1 MGNLETKCCGEKQ
14 KRRNV
19 EDATSH
25 GLDDWLRARGPTS
38 QRPPAD
44 DGDAAL
50 QRQQASHHTRLS
62 APGLNASPTAS
73 RGSAIASSRG
83 SAGSQ
88 ATDMT
93 HWSSYG
99 FAGEDSIEARQA
111 CFDIEPGGPTY
122 DRIQRSLAKD
132 RSDFTSKESQPDDGE
147 VQGDSKELLT
157 LQSSPAAGKSVSF
170 VMPAGTEERGSQAS
184 SSSSSEGGVAAA
196 PPLLA
201 APCLAAPDVGEGAS
215 GTEERGS
222 QASSS
227 SSSEGGAAA
236 APPLPAAPCL
246 AAPDVGEGAS
256 GCGDGGAG
264 DRAGK
269 SGALFSKAEVSE
281 AVKREARLIVDA
293 CFEKGILT
301 AVRHT
306 AVRQQAQKLVDE
318 TVAVVVLAVLR
329 LEDRKKERR

>member
-1 MGNLETKCCGEKQ
+1 LTSWPSPIEGPHKMGNLETKCCGEKQ

-215 GTEERGS
+215 G
-222 QASSS
+222 
-227 SSSEGGAAA
+227 
-236 APPLPAAPCL
+236 
-246 AAPDVGEGAS
+246 
-256 GCGDGGAG
+256 CGDGGAG